1 MSNDQ
6 LQHQLQVSRA
16 FKPSYLLVG
25 ALCFFSASM
34 LAHTAVQAQ
43 TLYRIVGPDG
53 RVTFSDKPP
62 AAAAAKVT
70 PLSADGKEAGA
81 SGSALPFELRQV
93 ASKYP
98 VTLFTSKEC
107 MPCDEGR
114 TLLRSRGIP
123 FSEKTVSSSE
133 DADSLKRMADTTS
146 LPLLTVGGQQIKGYS
161 ASEWTQYL
169 NAAGYPEKSKLP
181 ANYRYAE
188 PSPLVAAKSAE
199 PAASPAKVPEARPK
213 ASATDTAPASRT
225 SPSNPAGIQF

>member
-1 MSNDQ
+1 MSNHQ
-6 LQHQLQVSRA
+6 LQHQSQGSSA

-25 ALCFFSASM
+25 VLCFFAAT
-34 LAHTAVQAQ
+34 LLTHTAAQAQ
-43 TLYRIVGPDG
+43 TLYRSVGPDG

-62 AAAAAKVT
+62 ASAAKVT

-81 SGSALPFELRQV
+81 SGGALPFELRQV

-114 TLLRSRGIP
+114 TMLRSRGIP
-123 FSEKTVSSSE
+123 FSEKTVTSNE
-133 DADSLKRMADTTS
+133 DAESLKRMADTTS

-188 PSPLVAAKSAE
+188 PSPLVAAKPVDA
-199 PAASPAKVPEARPK
+199 AASPAKTPEAQPK
-213 ASATDTAPASRT
+213 ASVTPPAPATRV
-225 SPSNPAGIQF
+225 SPNNPAGIQF